1 VSSRPSDSVRLAI
14 PNKGR
19 IAQPVRELIEKSGLH
34 IVEGNERR
42 LIARTLDPHVEVIF
56 SRPAD
61 IPEYVADG
69 VADVGVT
76 GHDMV
81 MERGSLVE
89 ELLDL
94 QIGRAVLV
102 LAVPE
107 DATFEQVRELD
118 GARVAT
124 EFPGITRAYFERHA
138 TSVHIIPVG
147 GACEAAPQLGIADA
161 IVDLSSSGDTLRTN
175 HLRVVEEVLVTSTML
190 IGNISAIRQK
200 GEKIGEI
207 RLALESVIRAKGQK
221 YIMMNVPRSS
231 LGDVK
236 NVLPGLGGPTVMD
249 VASAENLVAV
259 HAVVG
264 EERIFSLITQLRKA
278 GARDI
283 LVVPIERMVR

>member
-1 VSSRPSDSVRLAI
+1 VSLKPSETVRLAI

-34 IVEGNERR
+34 LIDGGERR
-42 LIARTLDPHVEVIF
+42 LIAHTLDPHVEVIF
-56 SRPAD
+56 ARPAD

-69 VADVGVT
+69 VADLGVT

-81 MERGSLVE
+81 MERRSQVE

-94 QIGRAVLV
+94 QIGKAALV

-107 DATFEQVRELD
+107 DSAVERAEQLD
-118 GARVAT
+118 GLRVAT
-124 EFPGITRAYFERHA
+124 EFPGITREYFTRHGTA
-138 TSVHIIPVG
+138 VQIIPVG

-161 IVDLSSSGDTLRTN
+161 IVDLSSTGDTLRTN
-175 HLRVVEEVLVTSTML
+175 HLRVVREVLVTSTML
-190 IGNISAIRQK
+190 IANRGAVEQK
-200 GEKIGEI
+200 AEKIGEI

-221 YIMMNVPRSS
+221 YIMMNVPRTA
-231 LGDVK
+231 LAEVK
-236 NVLPGLGGPTVMD
+236 RVLPGLGGPTVME
-249 VASAENLVAV
+249 VASAEDLVAV

-264 EERIFSLITQLRKA
+264 EERIYMLITQLRKA

>member
-1 VSSRPSDSVRLAI
+1 VRLAI

-19 IAQPVRELIEKSGLH
+19 IAQPVRDLIEKSGLH
-34 IVEGNERR
+34 LIDGSERR
-42 LIARTLDPHVEVIF
+42 LIAHTLDPHVEVIF
-56 SRPAD
+56 ARPAD

-69 VADVGVT
+69 VADLGVT

-81 MERGSLVE
+81 VERRSQVE

-94 QIGRAVLV
+94 QIGKAVLV

-107 DATFEQVRELD
+107 DSAIDRAEHLEGL
-118 GARVAT
+118 RVAT
-124 EFPGITRAYFERHA
+124 EFPGITREYFARHG
-138 TSVHIIPVG
+138 TTVQIIPVG

-161 IVDLSSSGDTLRTN
+161 IVDLSSTGDTLRTN
-175 HLRVVEEVLVTSTML
+175 HLRVVREVLATSTML
-190 IGNISAIRQK
+190 IANRDAAAQK
-200 GEKIGEI
+200 AEKIGEI

-221 YIMMNVPRSS
+221 YIMMNVPRSA
-231 LGDVK
+231 LADVK
-236 NVLPGLGGPTVMD
+236 KVLPGLGGPTVME
-249 VASAENLVAV
+249 VASTEDLVAV

-264 EERIFSLITQLRKA
+264 EERIYMLITQLRKA